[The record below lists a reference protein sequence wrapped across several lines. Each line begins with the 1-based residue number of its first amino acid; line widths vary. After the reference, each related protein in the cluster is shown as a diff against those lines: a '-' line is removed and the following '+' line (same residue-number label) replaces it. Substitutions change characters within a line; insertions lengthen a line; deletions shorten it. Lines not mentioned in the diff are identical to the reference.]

1 MEGKKSCL
9 VLIGMPASGK
19 STVGVILAKALGYDF
34 IDTDLVIQNQT
45 GKKLEELMEER
56 GIDGFLKLEEE
67 INAGITCSR
76 TVLAP
81 GGSVIYGERAMRHFQ
96 EIATILYLRVPLD
109 MLRERLHNMK
119 ERGVALRDG
128 MTLEDL
134 YNERTPLYEKYADL
148 VIEEKNTVL
157 EDMVQ
162 EIEKALRGAELL

>member
-162 EIEKALRGAELL
+162 EIEKALRGAELF

>member
-1 MEGKKSCL
+1 MDSKKTNL

-34 IDTDLVIQNQT
+34 VDTDLVIQNRT
-45 GKKLEELMEER
+45 GKRLEELMEER

-67 INAGITCSR
+67 INADITCSH

-81 GGSVIYGERAMRHFQ
+81 GGSVIYGEKAMRHFQ
-96 EIATILYLRVPLD
+96 EIATILYLQVPLD
-109 MLRERLHNMK
+109 MLELRLHNMK

-134 YNERTPLYEKYADL
+134 YNERTPLYETYADI

-157 EDMVQ
+157 EDMV
-162 EIEKALRGAELL
+162 EAIEKALKEENLL